1 MRFCN
6 IPHLGVF
13 LASLKIL
20 WPVAISM
27 DLIRIVG
34 VLVTLFSFFIRGVVV
49 FKGLEIE
56 QFLFT
61 VNLGRNQEGIT
72 KILNF
77 VGLTLRS
84 SL

>member
-13 LASLKIL
+13 LASMNIL

-61 VNLGRNQEGIT
+61 VNLGRIRKELQ
-72 KILNF
+72 KY
-77 VGLTLRS
+77 
-84 SL
+84 

>member
-1 MRFCN
+1 MSNVQVLLRFCN

-61 VNLGRNQEGIT
+61 VNLGRIRKESQ
-72 KILNF
+72 KY
-77 VGLTLRS
+77 
-84 SL
+84 

>member
-1 MRFCN
+1 
-6 IPHLGVF
+6 
-13 LASLKIL
+13 
-20 WPVAISM
+20 M

-61 VNLGRNQEGIT
+61 VNLGRIRMELQ
-72 KILNF
+72 KYCILLDLPF
-77 VGLTLRS
+77 VPLCNARQS
-84 SL
+84 AS

>member
-1 MRFCN
+1 MQSPSFTSFFCITNEKGKISNVQLLLRFCN

-13 LASLKIL
+13 LASMNIL

-34 VLVTLFSFFIRGVVV
+34 LLVTLFSFFIRGVVV

-56 QFLFT
+56 
-61 VNLGRNQEGIT
+61 
-72 KILNF
+72 
-77 VGLTLRS
+77 
-84 SL
+84 